1 MSLHDYDVTTKAE
14 RDARR
19 DRAKKRTSGPRSSVD
34 HLTDQER
41 DLLETI
47 RALGVDIRRGW
58 LANDRT
64 GTPWQHGRVAV
75 VGSRSWSHS
84 IDS

>member
-1 MSLHDYDVTTKAE
+1 MSVLDYDRTTKAE
-14 RDARR
+14 RDARKE
-19 DRAKKRTSGPRSSVD
+19 RALKRTSGPRGSD
-34 HLTDQER
+34 HLTATER
-41 DLLETI
+41 QLLETI

-75 VGSRSWSHS
+75 VGERSWSHS
-84 IDS
+84 IDA